1 MLRFSAMIDQVHATP
16 FCSLSAIQT
25 LMMDCRVTPRRLAS
39 LSKRSIIHA
48 GKSTLTRLCSLPGLL
63 ARERSR
69 NFEISS
75 PPSNFLS
82 SSLAFINLDI
92 LFPRSPDRDNA
103 DLFIAIRDNRRP
115 MIVAYFTDE
124 QISRLI
130 CISSAPARSSPAAVF
145 PAIRR
150 KALMG
155 YILSQIRSLKKCLT
169 KDVSTSNYI
178 L

>member
-1 MLRFSAMIDQVHATP
+1 MSQLLTMIDQVHATP

-39 LSKRSIIHA
+39 LSKRSIIQA
-48 GKSTLTRLCSLPGLL
+48 GKSTLTRLCSWPGLL
-63 ARERSR
+63 ACYKSR

-75 PPSNFLS
+75 PSSNLLS
-82 SSLAFINLDI
+82 NSLAFINLDL

-124 QISRLI
+124 QISRVI
-130 CISSAPARSSPAAVF
+130 CIPSAPARSSPAAVF

-155 YILSQIRSLKKCLT
+155 HILSQI
-169 KDVSTSNYI
+169 
-178 L
+178 